1 MLNQPVAFGGSRG
14 RGPTRCAA
22 AVLSFVCLLLGAAPV
37 ADAALCLQNS
47 SAVTPE
53 TRVVLAIDDG
63 TATGDA
69 DAIAALFPLR
79 SSQGPLA
86 RCGVEVVRVSGVV
99 GSGQM
104 LEVLERFALLSVNAD
119 LAVVFYAGRSSA
131 RPTVRADARFSA
143 LPRFPEEQEHSLPFD
158 RILPAIAGAKRQIV
172 ILDTFVPHVITE
184 QVADN
189 QFVAYAAEPGRPAHY
204 RRGAVGLLPELPE
217 PGETVGLLPEPGET
231 VHQSAETPAGRV
243 RGYFTE
249 ALLEHLGTPGQP
261 LRDVFDRVGATV
273 RERTGRLSGNDV
285 QEPFFTSG
293 WEEPY
298 VLDLNRPSVFS
309 SAAADALLAEVVD
322 ALPVSAPAADVVTPV
337 EAKLD
342 GALLEMVRGRRDG
355 RDAGALSDGGRVAV
369 EIVCE
374 SPDHVAAVREQVVA
388 AGGAV
393 TASFEDHLWAEVP
406 LAAVERLAATPAV
419 WTMALNRAVARPVAR
434 PAR

>member
-1 MLNQPVAFGGSRG
+1 ML
-14 RGPTRCAA
+14 
-22 AVLSFVCLLLGAAPV
+22 
-37 ADAALCLQNS
+37 
-47 SAVTPE
+47 PE
-53 TRVVLAIDDG
+53 
-63 TATGDA
+63 
-69 DAIAALFPLR
+69 
-79 SSQGPLA
+79 
-86 RCGVEVVRVSGVV
+86 
-99 GSGQM
+99 
-104 LEVLERFALLSVNAD
+104 
-119 LAVVFYAGRSSA
+119 
-131 RPTVRADARFSA
+131 
-143 LPRFPEEQEHSLPFD
+143 LP
-158 RILPAIAGAKRQIV
+158 
-172 ILDTFVPHVITE
+172 
-184 QVADN
+184 
-189 QFVAYAAEPGRPAHY
+189 EPGETA
-204 RRGAVGLLPELPE
+204 GLLPELPE

-249 ALLEHLGTPGQP
+249 ALLEHLGTPGRP

-298 VLDLNRPSVFS
+298 VLVLDPFS
-309 SAAADALLAEVVD
+309 SVAEAAD
-322 ALPVSAPAADVVTPV
+322 ALPVSAPAADAVTPV

-342 GALLEMVRGRRDG
+342 GALLELVRGQRDG
-355 RDAGALSDGGRVAV
+355 RDARALSDGGRVVV

-406 LAAVERLAATPAV
+406 LAAVEGLAATPAV

>member
-1 MLNQPVAFGGSRG
+1 MTMRVLRHVGRRPDQPVAFGGSRG
-14 RGPTRCAA
+14 RCPTRCAA

-37 ADAALCLQNS
+37 AEAGFCVEKS
-47 SAVTPE
+47 SEITPE
-53 TRVVLAIDDG
+53 TWVVLVIDDG

-69 DAIAALFPLR
+69 DAIASLFA
-79 SSQGPLA
+79 SSQGPWGSCWI
-86 RCGVEVVRVSGVV
+86 RVVRVSGVV

-104 LEVLERFALLSVNAD
+104 LETLERFALRSVNAE
-119 LAVVFYAGRSSA
+119 LAVVFYAGQSSA
-131 RPTVRADARFSA
+131 EPTVRADARFDA
-143 LPRFPEEQEHSLPFD
+143 LPWFPEEQEHSLPFD
-158 RILPAIAGAKRQIV
+158 RILPAIAGAKRQVV
-172 ILDTFVPHVITE
+172 ILDTSVPHVITE
-184 QVADN
+184 QVAGN

-204 RRGAVGLLPELPE
+204 RRGG
-217 PGETVGLLPEPGET
+217 VGLLPEPGET
-231 VHQSAETPAGRV
+231 VHQTAETPAGR
-243 RGYFTE
+243 GGGFFTE

-298 VLDLNRPSVFS
+298 VLVLDPFS
-309 SAAADALLAEVVD
+309 SVAAAAD
-322 ALPVSAPAADVVTPV
+322 ALPVSAPAADAVTPV

-342 GALLEMVRGRRDG
+342 GALLEMVRGQRDG
-355 RDAGALSDGGRVAV
+355 RDARASSDGDRVAV

-406 LAAVERLAATPAV
+406 LAAVEGLAATPAV
-419 WTMALNRAVARPVAR
+419 WTMALNRAVARPAR
-434 PAR
+434 

>member
-1 MLNQPVAFGGSRG
+1 M
-14 RGPTRCAA
+14 
-22 AVLSFVCLLLGAAPV
+22 
-37 ADAALCLQNS
+37 
-47 SAVTPE
+47 
-53 TRVVLAIDDG
+53 VLAIDDG

-79 SSQGPLA
+79 SSQGSLA

-172 ILDTFVPHVITE
+172 ILDTSVPHVITE
-184 QVADN
+184 QVAGN
-189 QFVAYAAEPGRPAHY
+189 QFVAYAAEPGRPAHT

-217 PGETVGLLPEPGET
+217 PGETVGLLPELPEPGEAVGLLPELPEPGET
-231 VHQSAETPAGRV
+231 VQQTAETPAGRES
-243 RGYFTE
+243 GFFTE
-249 ALLEHLGTPGQP
+249 ALLEHLGTPGQS

-298 VLDLNRPSVFS
+298 VLVLDPFS
-309 SAAADALLAEVVD
+309 SVADAAD
-322 ALPVSAPAADVVTPV
+322 ALPVSAPAADAVTQV

-342 GALLEMVRGRRDG
+342 GALLEMVRGQRDG
-355 RDAGALSDGGRVAV
+355 RDARALSDGDRVVV

-406 LAAVERLAATPAV
+406 LTAVEELAATPAV
-419 WTMALNRAVARPVAR
+419 WTMALNRAVARPAR
-434 PAR
+434 